1 MDVFGNCLLLRGQ
14 VGMLRIPRLGAAGV
28 VAAWSSGEGRIT
40 VAKSVADDRTE
51 RSLYMR
57 ANGYSHPA
65 VKFMTVSDEHGT
77 HIETLHYIEHYP
89 ADSRRPCKEQ
99 APRSLARHA
108 EHRSRCWRLS
118 RKRSAT
124 QVNPSGSDCTHRTPR
139 ISSWKRSLL
148 LTRCLPHRGAR
159 QVVPVPQ

>member
-1 MDVFGNCLLLRGQ
+1 
-14 VGMLRIPRLGAAGV
+14 MLRIPRAGAAGV

-89 ADSRRPCKEQ
+89 PDSTALCFWLKNRRPDRWRDTQNIDHAVGVYHISE
-99 APRSLARHA
+99 APLSESEWIRLHA
-108 EHRSRCWRLS
+108 SNAADLELE
-118 RKRSAT
+118 A
-124 QVNPSGSDCTHRTPR
+124 QPAADPMLTP
-139 ISSWKRSLL
+139 
-148 LTRCLPHRGAR
+148 PRGTGK
-159 QVVPVPQ
+159 